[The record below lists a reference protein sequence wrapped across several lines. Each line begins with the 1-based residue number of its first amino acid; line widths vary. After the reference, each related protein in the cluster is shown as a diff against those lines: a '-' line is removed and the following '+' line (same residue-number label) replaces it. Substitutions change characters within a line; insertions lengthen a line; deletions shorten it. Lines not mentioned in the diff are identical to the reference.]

1 LSFVLCLLSN
11 CLFARFAVY
20 IDSATPKKMTQTRKG
35 TKKNYT
41 DVPISFKCV
50 TI

>member
-20 IDSATPKKMTQTRKG
+20 IDSATPKNDTDPQG
-35 TKKNYT
+35 HQKNYT
-41 DVPISFKCV
+41 DVPISLKYV